1 MSFRFASD
9 DWGEI
14 DPSFNPRDPIDW
26 VDELLLRLGKNHD
39 SPHQVKQESSH
50 PLPEAKEEEFETLL
64 PLNHTLS
71 SGQSHSLHSVR
82 TEDTFLNVFGPS
94 PESNLNMDNFPPLN
108 DTKEA
113 EQLNGCRG
121 TDGSSDFASEADIKL
136 FSSLDIQGGLPDST
150 HNVGSM
156 KEEIPCSPEVLSFQ
170 QSIPDDA
177 AVFSQWIKNIMPS
190 DTHGQVND
198 ERVSVQQ
205 QERQQDILS
214 PSSQSPGMIGSRR
227 RYPCPVDDCKRVYT
241 KNSHLKAHMRIHTG
255 ERPYR
260 CTWRLCKWS
269 FCRSDELTRHM
280 RRHTGDKPFKC
291 DICGRSF
298 SRSDHLTAHQ
308 KRHSEDAAA
317 APGAIRKA
325 P

>member
-26 VDELLLRLGKNHD
+26 VDELLLRLEKSHD
-39 SPHQVKQESSH
+39 SRHHQVKQESSQ
-50 PLPEAKEEEFETLL
+50 PVPEPKEEAFETLL
-64 PLNHTLS
+64 PRNHRLPPEK
-71 SGQSHSLHSVR
+71 SHSLHSV
-82 TEDTFLNVFGPS
+82 TPEDTFFNVFDPS
-94 PESNLNMDNFPPLN
+94 PEPNLNMDNFPPLN

-113 EQLNGCRG
+113 EQLQGCRG
-121 TDGSSDFASEADIKL
+121 TEGLSDFASEADIKL
-136 FSSLDIQGGLPDST
+136 FSSLDIQGGVPDST
-150 HNVGSM
+150 HEVGTM
-156 KEEIPCSPEVLSFQ
+156 KEEIPCSPVVLSFQ

-177 AVFSQWIKNIMPS
+177 AVFSQWVKNI
-190 DTHGQVND
+190 THEQVND
-198 ERVSVQQ
+198 AQQ
-205 QERQQDILS
+205 QEWQQEISS
-214 PSSQSPGMIGSRR
+214 PSSRSPGMMRSRK
-227 RYPCPVDDCKRVYT
+227 RYQCPVDGCTRVYT

-260 CTWRLCKWS
+260 CMWRLCKWS

-291 DICGRSF
+291 ETCGRSF

-308 KRHSEDAAA
+308 KRHTEDAPAPAA
-317 APGAIRKA
+317 ARKA
-325 P
+325 PLIEN